1 MNLTATTRWRVAAV
15 FFRKMEQELA
25 QAERIAK
32 GDKTAFRE
40 LFEKYNSSVLNLCYA
55 IVRNQFDAED
65 LTQEV
70 FVEVFCSIGSYKG
83 KSKLSTW
90 IYRIAINKSLNFVK
104 KQKVRRIFLGKEKQN
119 EQNRSIAETD
129 WDLREQ
135 QYKEYL
141 DKALSR
147 LPAKQRT
154 AFVLYMYEQLPQK
167 EIANIMNCSL
177 ASVEVSIHRAKKNME
192 NHIRTFDK
200 DFLGWEK

>member
-1 MNLTATTRWRVAAV
+1 
-15 FFRKMEQELA
+15 MEQELA
-25 QAERIAK
+25 KAERIAK
-32 GDKTAFRE
+32 GDKTAFKE
-40 LFEKYNSSVLNLCYA
+40 LFEEYNSSVLNLCYA
-55 IVRNQFDAED
+55 IVRDRFDAED

-129 WDLREQ
+129 WELREQ

-167 EIANIMNCSL
+167 EIANIMKCSL